1 MSDPA
6 ERVKGAL
13 LTSLPRLRAFTRALA
28 GSTPEGDDLLQATC
42 ERALE
47 RAHQAGATGTMQGW
61 IFRIAYHLHLD
72 RLRAGRRR
80 GETADPV
87 DPDTLPGGDAEAEV
101 EATLMLASVQRA
113 IDRLPEEQRSVLL
126 LVSAGGLSHAAA
138 AEALEVPVGTVMS
151 RLHRGRQA
159 LHHLLSRR
167 LVGAT
172 AVAAPRGWRRP

>member
-13 LTSLPRLRAFTRALA
+13 LASLPRLRAFTRALA
-28 GSTPEGDDLLQATC
+28 GNAAEGDDLLQATC

-47 RAHQAGATGTMQGW
+47 RAHQASANGSMQGW
-61 IFRIAYHLHLD
+61 LFRIAYHLHLD

-80 GETADPV
+80 GDGAEPI
-87 DPDTLPGGDAEAEV
+87 DPDTLPGGDAEAEI
-101 EATLMLASVQRA
+101 EATLMLAAVQRA

-126 LVSAGGLSHAAA
+126 LVSAGGLSYAAT
-138 AEALEVPVGTVMS
+138 AEALDVPVGTVMS

-159 LHHLLSRR
+159 LQHLLTRR
-167 LVGAT
+167 TVGGTISA
-172 AVAAPRGWRRP
+172 AAPR